1 MKGLINTNIDSNIAS
16 KISNNNISTNKR
28 QTLSEEVKCKL
39 AEITTQ
45 IENRHQSFRNSR
57 FIKFKDG
64 EHKLL
69 SLIANKVQIVTVTYP
84 NAPDKPVQRYK
95 FYVHDLT
102 TTASSSGLNSTT
114 ITTTTNN
121 NNVPLNEEEQEWT
134 VNATVA
140 RELIR
145 WLSKGYFIMNI
156 TRHGTDLKTTY
167 DIEPLID

>member
-1 MKGLINTNIDSNIAS
+1 MKGLIDSNIAS
-16 KISNNNISTNKR
+16 KISNNKR
-28 QTLSEEVKCKL
+28 QTLSEEVKYKL

-69 SLIANKVQIVTVTYP
+69 SLIANKVQPVTVTYP

-102 TTASSSGLNSTT
+102 TTASSGLNSTT
-114 ITTTTNN
+114 ITTTNN
-121 NNVPLNEEEQEWT
+121 NNVPMNEEDEQEWT

-145 WLSKGYFIMNI
+145 WLSKGYCIMNI

>member
-1 MKGLINTNIDSNIAS
+1 MKGLINTNIDSNTAS
-16 KISNNNISTNKR
+16 KISNNKR

-69 SLIANKVQIVTVTYP
+69 SLIANKVQPVMVTYP

-102 TTASSSGLNSTT
+102 TTASSGLNSTT
-114 ITTTTNN
+114 ITTTNS
-121 NNVPLNEEEQEWT
+121 NNVPMNEEEEQEWT

>member
-1 MKGLINTNIDSNIAS
+1 MKGLIDSNIESNIAS
-16 KISNNNISTNKR
+16 KISNNNISTGKR
-28 QTLSEEVKCKL
+28 QTLSEEVKWKL

-69 SLIANKVQIVTVTYP
+69 SLIADKVQPVIVTYP
-84 NAPDKPVQRYK
+84 NAPEKPVHRYK

-102 TTASSSGLNSTT
+102 TESDLNSRTA
-114 ITTTTNN
+114 TTN
-121 NNVPLNEEEQEWT
+121 VPMNEEQEWT

>member
-1 MKGLINTNIDSNIAS
+1 MKGLIDSNIAS

-28 QTLSEEVKCKL
+28 RTLSEEVKYKL

-69 SLIANKVQIVTVTYP
+69 SLIADKVQVVTVTYP
-84 NAPDKPVQRYK
+84 NAPDKPVQRYR
-95 FYVHDLT
+95 FYVYDLT
-102 TTASSSGLNSTT
+102 TTASSGLNSTT
-114 ITTTTNN
+114 ITTTTDNN
-121 NNVPLNEEEQEWT
+121 TPMNEQEEQEWT

-145 WLSKGYFIMNI
+145 WLSKGYFIMSI

-167 DIEPLID
+167 DIEPQID

>member
-1 MKGLINTNIDSNIAS
+1 M
-16 KISNNNISTNKR
+16 
-28 QTLSEEVKCKL
+28 
-39 AEITTQ
+39 
-45 IENRHQSFRNSR
+45 
-57 FIKFKDG
+57 
-64 EHKLL
+64 
-69 SLIANKVQIVTVTYP
+69 SLIANKVQPVTVTYP
-84 NAPDKPVQRYK
+84 NAPDRPIQRYK

-102 TTASSSGLNSTT
+102 TTSGLNPQLQQQQL
-114 ITTTTNN
+114 TNN

>member
-1 MKGLINTNIDSNIAS
+1 MKGLINTNIDSNITS
-16 KISNNNISTNKR
+16 KISNNKR

-57 FIKFKDG
+57 FVKFKDG

-69 SLIANKVQIVTVTYP
+69 SLIANKVQAVTVTYP

-95 FYVHDLT
+95 FYAHDLT
-102 TTASSSGLNSTT
+102 TTTD
-114 ITTTTNN
+114 N
-121 NNVPLNEEEQEWT
+121 NNVPMNEQEEQEWT

-140 RELIR
+140 RGLIR
-145 WLSKGYFIMNI
+145 WLSKGYCIMNI

>member
-1 MKGLINTNIDSNIAS
+1 MKGLINTNITS
-16 KISNNNISTNKR
+16 KIINNKR

-45 IENRHQSFRNSR
+45 IESRHQSFRNSR

-69 SLIANKVQIVTVTYP
+69 SLIANKVQSVTVTYP
-84 NAPDKPVQRYK
+84 NAPDRPVQRYK
-95 FYVHDLT
+95 FYVYDLT
-102 TTASSSGLNSTT
+102 TTASSGLNSTT
-114 ITTTTNN
+114 ITTTTDN
-121 NNVPLNEEEQEWT
+121 NNVSMNEEEEQEWT